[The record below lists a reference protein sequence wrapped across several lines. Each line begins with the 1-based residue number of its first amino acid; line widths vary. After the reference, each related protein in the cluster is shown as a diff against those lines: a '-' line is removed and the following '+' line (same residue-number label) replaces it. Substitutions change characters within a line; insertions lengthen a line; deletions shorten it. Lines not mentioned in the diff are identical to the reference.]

1 MKLQKIDASVS
12 LANELVRAAHCLK
25 LVEKRLLMLAL
36 TRIDSKQAA
45 TGRNQSVT
53 LSAADYLAEYDADK
67 PSSYREIAAAV
78 NSLDAARV
86 RFKDTAIGEYG
97 SIHWTTGARYKPKQG
112 LFVISINGDLLPYL
126 MDLKSHFTT
135 YKLSRVSGFKSIYS
149 WRLFELLMQFKRTGL
164 LTILIDDFYHSMEAP
179 ESLRANFANLR
190 NRVIEP
196 AVKEIREKDGLA
208 IEWEAIKAGRKVK
221 ALKFTFPTEQQLI
234 LDTHPKALNSAN
246 TPRTEQQAEQGAKA
260 KKGAKQE
267 IEAFLSLSETKSRL
281 QSAKE
286 LARLA
291 KVPAETYLTE
301 KDRASIAHYELTI

>member
-149 WRLFELLMQFKRTGL
+149 WRLFELLMQFKQTGL
-164 LTILIDDFYHSMEAP
+164 LTILIDDFYHSMDAP

-196 AVKEIREKDGLA
+196 AVKEIRTKDGLA
-208 IEWEAIKAGRKVK
+208 VEWEAIKAGRKVK
-221 ALKFTFPTEQQLI
+221 ALKFTYPNEQQV
-234 LDTHPKALNSAN
+234 ALAIPEKPLK
-246 TPRTEQQAEQGAKA
+246 TPAKPRTKKTEPDAPSARQRSAEAQGIAQLEALARQHGIEIPKA
-260 KKGAKQE
+260 KKMK
-267 IEAFLSLSETKSRL
+267 
-281 QSAKE
+281 
-286 LARLA
+286 
-291 KVPAETYLTE
+291 
-301 KDRASIAHYELTI
+301 